1 MQTSN
6 AMRDSAQRGLG
17 LKGAGDD
24 ARRGDLEVLTF
35 DLSGEVFALEAI
47 LVREVLDQCPETQ
60 VPGASGFVDAVINFR
75 GRIVPLADLRM
86 AFGLTRATALAGE
99 GAEGAGEGAAAAL
112 LAATARIHDAG
123 ASTERDVAALAAQG
137 EGVLALLTRSTDR
150 LDLKTDIGLAL
161 AQVLQDLPDEAA
173 AAELCT
179 ADIHAPLGAILAQ
192 LRASYTMA
200 QERAL
205 HDALTS
211 EWGLDT
217 ALPPPPA
224 EVASADALDD
234 VLF

>member
-86 AFGLTRATALAGE
+86 AFGLTRAAASLDSRIIVIEFEIAEEAILIGLRADKVFEVTMIAHTVTEAAPRLGTRWPPDFIRCLAKRHDDIIVLPNLVNIFAARGE
-99 GAEGAGEGAAAAL
+99 V
-112 LAATARIHDAG
+112 HAG
-123 ASTERDVAALAAQG
+123 AS
-137 EGVLALLTRSTDR
+137 
-150 LDLKTDIGLAL
+150 
-161 AQVLQDLPDEAA
+161 P
-173 AAELCT
+173 
-179 ADIHAPLGAILAQ
+179 
-192 LRASYTMA
+192 
-200 QERAL
+200 
-205 HDALTS
+205 
-211 EWGLDT
+211 
-217 ALPPPPA
+217 
-224 EVASADALDD
+224 
-234 VLF
+234 